1 MSWTT
6 KKPLPSA
13 CLCGKAAHCSHLQ
26 ELDMQKLLDRY
37 NVYVACAESLGW
49 PIKSFEEWLNS

>member
-1 MSWTT
+1 
-6 KKPLPSA
+6 
-13 CLCGKAAHCSHLQ
+13 
-26 ELDMQKLLDRY
+26 MQKLLDRY